1 MLYKWKD
8 KTRMIAYLFTPW
20 FTEYFKP
27 TVDTYHSEKK
37 KDSSQNIIVHCTL
50 TWSPM
55 SSDGDVQ

>member
-1 MLYKWKD
+1 M
-8 KTRMIAYLFTPW
+8 TAYLFTPW

-27 TVDTYHSEKK
+27 IVDTYHSEKK
-37 KDSSQNIIVHCTL
+37 KKKDSSQNIIAHLTL